1 VDALGSECPPQRRC
15 EATVT
20 SNGSDL
26 WGTIIR
32 RTSDAPLTHLRRT
45 SEGTQRALRGHSEG
59 TSVCTQRA
67 LRGHSEVKLSSY
79 DLWSSPFSLMREVI
93 RRNQPRTCDLWS
105 SPFSRFG
112 VMTASVGSG
121 PHTRFFRSPR
131 QSTGFGRPPLLRSS
145 RTRHRIGL
153 SANSNSGEPSCPTA
167 PDEGGNQQ
175 SSAVISSFEF
185 RRAELPNGTET

>member
-1 VDALGSECPPQRRC
+1 VSARARARVPLNPNEVAGEGEAAVDALRSECPPQRRC

-32 RTSDAPLTHLRRT
+32 RTSESTQRVIRGH

-59 TSVCTQRA
+59 
-67 LRGHSEVKLSSY
+67 
-79 DLWSSPFSLMREVI
+79 
-93 RRNQPRTCDLWS
+93 NQPRTCDLWS

-121 PHTRFFRSPR
+121 PHT
-131 QSTGFGRPPLLRSS
+131 
-145 RTRHRIGL
+145 
-153 SANSNSGEPSCPTA
+153 
-167 PDEGGNQQ
+167 
-175 SSAVISSFEF
+175 
-185 RRAELPNGTET
+185 